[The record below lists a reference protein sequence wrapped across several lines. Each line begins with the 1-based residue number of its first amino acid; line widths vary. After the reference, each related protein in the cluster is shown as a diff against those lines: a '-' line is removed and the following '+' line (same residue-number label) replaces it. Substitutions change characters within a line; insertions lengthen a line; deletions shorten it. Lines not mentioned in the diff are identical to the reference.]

1 MITINRRDSLPWRE
15 GMTVQDLL
23 DAMTYTFPRIVV
35 SINGVLVQHD
45 AHTETLVPDEADVRV
60 IHLMA
65 GG

>member
-1 MITINRRDSLPWRE
+1 MITVNRRDRVLWRE

-23 DAMTYTFPRIVV
+23 DTMAYTYPHVV
-35 SINGVLVQHD
+35 VTVNGDLIAHD
-45 AHTETLVPDEADVRV
+45 AYEEVKVPDDADVRV